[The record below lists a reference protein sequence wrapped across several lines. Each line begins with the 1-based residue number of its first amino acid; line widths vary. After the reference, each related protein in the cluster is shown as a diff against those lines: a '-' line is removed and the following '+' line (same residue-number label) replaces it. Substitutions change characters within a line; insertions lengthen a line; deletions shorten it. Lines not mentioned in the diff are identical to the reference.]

1 MRKLTTLAAILA
13 ATTLSLLAEN
23 PVAAASFLSQPD
35 TTVTTNY
42 LDLADY
48 SIGYR
53 EITKVVAKNNGAQTA
68 TSVVAICDEPASG
81 LANAAF
87 TALATYAL
95 ATSTHTNDFPLR
107 AGAYGSINSSA
118 VPYSARKL
126 RVITT
131 LAATNTVQAAV
142 DFYIYGRK

>member
-1 MRKLTTLAAILA
+1 MRKLTTLAALLA
-13 ATTLSLLAEN
+13 ATTLSLRAEN
-23 PVAAASFLSQPD
+23 PVAADSFMSQPD

-42 LDLADY
+42 INLADY

-53 EITKVVAKNNGAQTA
+53 EITKVVEKNNGVQTA

-81 LANAAF
+81 PANAAI
-87 TALATYAL
+87 TALATYAT
-95 ATSTHTNDFPLR
+95 AANTHTNDFPLR
-107 AGAYGSINSSA
+107 AGAYGSVNSSA

-126 RVITT
+126 RVVTT